1 MLHQV
6 EPVVPN
12 RFSVL
17 RTTRSTFE
25 PGCKNNLCREF
36 PHSAA
41 PGETG
46 CPNRFSVLRTTR
58 STLPPA
64 HGGGELVLEIPL
76 AAAGVALE
84 LLGHPLELVQIDRQ
98 SGIG

>member
-1 MLHQV
+1 M
-6 EPVVPN
+6 
-12 RFSVL
+12 
-17 RTTRSTFE
+17 
-25 PGCKNNLCREF
+25 
-36 PHSAA
+36 
-41 PGETG
+41 
-46 CPNRFSVLRTTR
+46 LRTTR